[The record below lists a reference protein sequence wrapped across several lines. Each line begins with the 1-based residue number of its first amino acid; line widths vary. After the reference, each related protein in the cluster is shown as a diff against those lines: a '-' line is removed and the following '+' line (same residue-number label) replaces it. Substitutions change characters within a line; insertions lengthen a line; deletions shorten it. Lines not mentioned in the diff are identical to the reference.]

1 MRIIYYRKSC
11 IFHDEI
17 NYILNSLHFKKRQ
30 LGQNNCRKKLSL
42 IFAWYNMWFD
52 ERHIRKGSRKGNK
65 SLSLF
70 VVSAG
75 VLNKMYAKITRYAA
89 ILFSTRPL
97 GSALLQYLITS
108 F

>member
-1 MRIIYYRKSC
+1 MY
-11 IFHDEI
+11 FFDEI
-17 NYILNSLHFKKRQ
+17 SFILNSFHFIKRQ
-30 LGQNNCRKKLSL
+30 IGKNNCRKKLSL
-42 IFAWYNMWFD
+42 IFSWYNMWFD

>member
-1 MRIIYYRKSC
+1 
-11 IFHDEI
+11 
-17 NYILNSLHFKKRQ
+17 
-30 LGQNNCRKKLSL
+30 
-42 IFAWYNMWFD
+42 MWFD

-97 GSALLQYLITS
+97 GSALLQTFCLLLVPTMCLRPTYYAMQ
-108 F
+108 